1 MENYFS
7 KFPKTIYNGVTC
19 VDITKKAKLDD
30 SILRKPN
37 SFYSYEIQNN
47 LRSDQVAEYYYD
59 DPTYDWLIY
68 LQNEI
73 VDPYYGWYLSE
84 DDFRKMIDDKYGSF
98 EKAEKRIKYYQ
109 LNWSDL
115 DLEIPKSYYDN
126 TLPYYLRK
134 YYTPNFAVGNTIIS
148 YTIRNEDWIVNTNK
162 LIKFNVTYVSGNS
175 YSTDEVIDIKIN
187 YNFESANGGGE
198 VVSSNSST
206 VILKNISG
214 YTSNNLYIIGET
226 SNSIAQISN
235 SQILSENITDEE
247 AVYWVSTS
255 YYEYEKNKNEQRK
268 NIRLIDNNFALN
280 AAEKLRKKLL
290 E

>member
-19 VDITKKAKLDD
+19 IDITKKVKLDD
-30 SILRKPN
+30 SILRQPN
-37 SFYSYEIQNN
+37 AFYSYEIQNN

-73 VDPYYGWYLSE
+73 IDPYYGWYLSE
-84 DDFRKMIDDKYGSF
+84 DDFSKMIDNKYGNS
-98 EKAEKRIKYYQ
+98 ENALKKIKYYQ
-109 LNWSDL
+109 LNWTDL
-115 DLEIPKSYYDN
+115 DLEIQKSYYDN

-134 YYTPNFAVGNTIIS
+134 YYTPNFAVGNNIIS

-162 LIKFNVTYVSGNS
+162 LIKFNITYMSGNS
-175 YSTDEVIDIKIN
+175 YTKDEVADIKVN

-198 VVSSNSST
+198 VVSSNSSV

-214 YTSNNLYIIGET
+214 YTSNTLYIVGET

-235 SQILSENITDEE
+235 SQILSENISDEE
-247 AVYWVSTS
+247 GVYWTPVS

-268 NIRLIDNNFALN
+268 NIRLIDNNYALT

>member
-1 MENYFS
+1 
-7 KFPKTIYNGVTC
+7 
-19 VDITKKAKLDD
+19 
-30 SILRKPN
+30 
-37 SFYSYEIQNN
+37 
-47 LRSDQVAEYYYD
+47 
-59 DPTYDWLIY
+59 
-68 LQNEI
+68 
-73 VDPYYGWYLSE
+73 
-84 DDFRKMIDDKYGSF
+84 
-98 EKAEKRIKYYQ
+98 
-109 LNWSDL
+109 
-115 DLEIPKSYYDN
+115 
-126 TLPYYLRK
+126 
-134 YYTPNFAVGNTIIS
+134 
-148 YTIRNEDWIVNTNK
+148 
-162 LIKFNVTYVSGNS
+162 VSGNS